1 VQAFL
6 FWRQRFVDCALGGP
20 DAVRVARCFAGFR
33 VAFDATD
40 GPLPLGVDAQDH
52 AILFSRYSIGH
63 ADEVLRALEGAQ
75 TGPAKIDDEEPED
88 IEKYRQKVKDG
99 D

>member
-1 VQAFL
+1 M
-6 FWRQRFVDCALGGP
+6 P
-20 DAVRVARCFAGFR
+20 P
-33 VAFDATD
+33 TD
-40 GPLPLGVDAQDH
+40 HFHWESMPRITQYC
-52 AILFSRYSIGH
+52 FSRYSIGH